1 MANTRQQT
9 WGLYRTETSRYQR
22 EDKIKHPKRT
32 FEPLVLPG
40 LKQVFVGFDKH
51 NSKCCEVCKTCKAP
65 LKSKDMANWKEC
77 KGDSVNDVQ
86 NFCMEKCAPGY
97 WNEVNTSQCHKC
109 STCHDGIL

>member
-1 MANTRQQT
+1 MEAALSYCPAGHFFNSQVTVC
-9 WGLYRTETSRYQR
+9 GFR
-22 EDKIKHPKRT
+22 EPGKA
-32 FEPLVLPG
+32 LVLPG

-51 NSKCCEVCKTCKAP
+51 NSKCCEVCKTCKEP